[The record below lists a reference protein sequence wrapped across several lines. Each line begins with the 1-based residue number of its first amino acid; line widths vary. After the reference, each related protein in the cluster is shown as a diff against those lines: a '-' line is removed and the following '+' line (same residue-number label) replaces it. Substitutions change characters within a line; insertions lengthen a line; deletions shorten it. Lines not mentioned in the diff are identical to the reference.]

1 MQYLLKISPEN
12 IGIIESLTKFAVSGL
27 PSLSKRLSPS
37 GALLRFFPSS
47 FKRHNIV
54 QTAALWRLYIII
66 RDNMKI
72 YLNVRL
78 NLENTG
84 QTFTVWP
91 RPHRFL
97 PGLAFFTGSADCL
110 SAAITDLMERLPET
124 FHIDDE
130 FSVSSSSLEPTIL
143 RPFEVVRSDVVR
155 TFVLC

>member
-1 MQYLLKISPEN
+1 MQYLLKISPGN
-12 IGIIESLTKFAVSGL
+12 IGIIESLTKFAVSGPL
-27 PSLSKRLSPS
+27 SL
-37 GALLRFFPSS
+37 

-66 RDNMKI
+66 KDNMKI

-130 FSVSSSSLEPTIL
+130 FSVSSPSLEPTIL
-143 RPFEVVRSDVVR
+143 SPFEVVRSDVVR